1 MAFNSAKE
9 YGKMGR
15 YTSLKMEKHIL
26 ASSKKE
32 MIKH

>member
-1 MAFNSAKE
+1 MALNSAKE

-15 YTSLKMEKHIL
+15 DTSLKMEKYIL